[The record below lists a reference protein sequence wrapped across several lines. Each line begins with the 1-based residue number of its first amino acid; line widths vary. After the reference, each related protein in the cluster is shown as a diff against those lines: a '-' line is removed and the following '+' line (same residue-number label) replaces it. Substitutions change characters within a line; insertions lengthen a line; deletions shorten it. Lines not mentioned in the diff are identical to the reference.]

1 MKWLLL
7 ICILIALVYVYLIY
21 PNMRKKNCSVLS
33 SYYYAHRGFHDN
45 MSDAPENS
53 MKAFALAVDNGY
65 GIEMDVQLTKDDIPV
80 VFHDF
85 TLRRVCGVEGK
96 VRDYTYSELKEFRLC
111 GSDQYIP
118 TLVEFLELVKGRV
131 PLIVEYK
138 SDTMDS
144 HICEVVHPYLEKYE
158 GYYVIES
165 FSPIIVSWY
174 RKNHPQIIRGQLS
187 MRFMKDNHDS
197 FRWTYF
203 AVQHLLTN
211 VIARPD
217 FVAYDYRGR
226 NTLSF
231 ILCKCLGAYPIA
243 WTVLSQEVLDS
254 IKQSYKSFIF
264 EGFKPK

>member
-118 TLVEFLELVKGRV
+118 TLVEFLELV
-131 PLIVEYK
+131 
-138 SDTMDS
+138 
-144 HICEVVHPYLEKYE
+144 
-158 GYYVIES
+158 
-165 FSPIIVSWY
+165 
-174 RKNHPQIIRGQLS
+174 
-187 MRFMKDNHDS
+187 
-197 FRWTYF
+197 
-203 AVQHLLTN
+203 
-211 VIARPD
+211 
-217 FVAYDYRGR
+217 
-226 NTLSF
+226 
-231 ILCKCLGAYPIA
+231 
-243 WTVLSQEVLDS
+243 
-254 IKQSYKSFIF
+254 
-264 EGFKPK
+264 